1 MGTRFGRRRF
11 LGSLAVGAAAV
22 AFPHVWI
29 KKAVAATNA
38 RGTVKHLVY
47 VRLAGGFRFT
57 AAFNGDTADQFN
69 PFGLAN
75 AVSGTQWGPS
85 KLLESATWLDGDAN
99 KPRRDAGMKKL
110 TEFSNEVCLL
120 PCVDHEPFAARADGN
135 HGTGLER
142 YLTGYVGGSTAFLTY
157 VNYGLRQRQADALA
171 QGKVLL
177 PAFSLGDAGMSAG
190 AGPYAAYRP
199 PVVDGQG
206 FDRFHFDAAAALPD
220 WARTLAGKVDLR
232 VRDRVHPTL
241 KPGVDA
247 FLQTRD
253 ATRTYGD
260 ILGSEALK
268 VSNRSTTLVDGIS
281 NQQLET
287 LLGTDDVG
295 RRAALGLRLFHHGCP
310 AVFLNQGGYDFHSG
324 EEGGLSR
331 ELDGLTR
338 LLSGLRTALKQM
350 THEDGGTYWDHTLVV
365 CGSEF
370 GRTTGGQRFNSAGG
384 SDHGS
389 DYATRWLSMPLM
401 GGLVDEAGRGG
412 ARVGNTRREDLGP
425 DGAVFSYRAL
435 LKTLLDVLGCDH
447 EGVFPADAP
456 IAELFA

>member
-1 MGTRFGRRRF
+1 MGTRLGRRRF
-11 LGSLAVGAAAV
+11 LGSLAVGAAAA

-38 RGTVKHLVY
+38 RGTVKHLIY

-57 AAFNGDTADQFN
+57 AAFNGDTAEQFN
-69 PFGLAN
+69 LFGLAS

-85 KLLESATWLDGDAN
+85 KLLESATWLDGDGN
-99 KPRRDAGMKKL
+99 KARRDAGMKKY
-110 TEFSNEVCLL
+110 TDFTNEVCLL

-142 YLTGYVGGSTAFLTY
+142 FLTGYVGGSTAFLTY
-157 VNYGLRQRQADALA
+157 VNYGLRQRQAEALA

-190 AGPYAAYRP
+190 AGPYAAYRS

-206 FDRFHFDAAAALPD
+206 FDRFRFDTAAALPA
-220 WARTLAGKVDLR
+220 WARTLAGKVDGR
-232 VRDRVHPTL
+232 VRDRVHPSL
-241 KPGVDA
+241 EVSVEA

-260 ILGSEALK
+260 ILGSDALK

-287 LLGTDDVG
+287 LLGAGDVG
-295 RRAALGLRLFHHGCP
+295 RRAALALRLFRHGCP
-310 AVFLNQGGYDFHSG
+310 AVFLNQGGYDLHSG

-331 ELDGLTR
+331 ELDGLTH
-338 LLSGLRTALKQM
+338 LLSGLRTALKTM
-350 THEDGGTYWDHTLVV
+350 THPDGGTYWDRTLVV

-370 GRTTGGQRFNSAGG
+370 GRTTGGQRFNSAAG

-389 DYATRWLSMPLM
+389 DYPTRWLSMPLM
-401 GGLVDEAGRGG
+401 GGVIDEAAKGG
-412 ARVGNTRREDLGP
+412 AKLGNTRRDDLGP
-425 DGAVFSYRAL
+425 DGGVFSYRAL
-435 LKTLLDVLGCDH
+435 MKTMLDLLGCDH

-456 IAELFA
+456 IAELFS